1 MSNNGNLGN
10 KNDIMITTMDLNNKS
25 YEIVGLVYFQ
35 VSNRGVF
42 SNQLGKLMKKYETA
56 FEALKDQGLAGQTK
70 RLWDF
75 TQTDLEKAFFVSQEE
90 LKERARTL
98 GADAI
103 IGLKEDTDIL
113 SNDIDFSMQMYGTA
127 VRFV

>member
-1 MSNNGNLGN
+1 MFENGEWNTE
-10 KNDIMITTMDLNNKS
+10 KDILLTTMDLNHKP
-25 YEIVGLVYFQ
+25 YEIIGLVYFQ

-42 SNQLGKLMKKYETA
+42 SNQLEKLMKKYQPA
-56 FEALKDQGLAGQTK
+56 FEALKEQGLAGQTN
-70 RLWDF
+70 RVWDF

-103 IGLKEDTDIL
+103 IGIKEDTDIL
-113 SNDIDFSMQMYGTA
+113 QNQIDFSMQMYGTA
-127 VRFV
+127 VRFI